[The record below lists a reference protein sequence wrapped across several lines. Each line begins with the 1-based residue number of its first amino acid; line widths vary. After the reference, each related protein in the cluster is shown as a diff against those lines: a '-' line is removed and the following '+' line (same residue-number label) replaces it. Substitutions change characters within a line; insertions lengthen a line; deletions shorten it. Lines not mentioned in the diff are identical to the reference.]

1 MYIHKDIII
10 IIGFLFFVILV
21 FSIVFI
27 LDLKTFLRNLKNF
40 PKKNI
45 TSHEQFFYRFF
56 EPFIFNLNSIIE
68 NYENKLKEARL
79 RIFFFDY
86 FFKNFPDPLLIINGK
101 NEILEYNI
109 SAYNLINEDAKG
121 KKVYSLLRIPELTV
135 FIDKVRKTKKSIN
148 SEVKLIYPE
157 ERNYNVWI
165 SGNRAIKNDFL
176 NFIRLYDST
185 YEHNLQKMQKEF
197 IANASHEL
205 KTPVSTILSYCET
218 LLDESKGKDDVKT
231 KFLKTMFSES
241 KRMSLLIQ
249 DLLSL
254 SRIERTEYNPPTKK
268 INITN
273 IFNEV
278 KDTFHSKKNQKIK
291 IDFKSPKKE
300 IFLAADPLELKQ
312 VFINLVQNSL
322 SHSFSKKPI
331 LVTLSNKKESVDYS
345 VRDFGIGIAQED
357 IPLLTKR
364 FYRVDSARSRESG
377 NTGLGLSIVKHIINR
392 HQGELI
398 IESELDLGS
407 QFTASF
413 KK

>member
-10 IIGFLFFVILV
+10 IIAFFLIVILIFAV
-21 FSIVFI
+21 VFI
-27 LDLKTFLRNLKNF
+27 FDLKTFLNNLKSF
-40 PKKNI
+40 PKKKI
-45 TSHEQFFYRFF
+45 TSHDQFFYRFF

-86 FFKNFPDPLLIINGK
+86 FFKNFPDPLLIINGR

-157 ERNYNVWI
+157 EKNYSVWI
-165 SGNRAIKNDFL
+165 SGNRAIKDDFL

-185 YEHNLQKMQKEF
+185 YEHNLQKMQREF

-218 LLDESKGKDDVKT
+218 LLDENKEKDDVKT

-291 IDFKSPKKE
+291 IDFKLPKKE

-331 LVTLSNKKESVDYS
+331 LVTLSNKKDSIDFS

-407 QFTASF
+407 HFTASF

>member
-10 IIGFLFFVILV
+10 IIAFFLIVILIFAV
-21 FSIVFI
+21 VFI
-27 LDLKTFLRNLKNF
+27 FDLKTFLNNLKSF
-40 PKKNI
+40 PKKKI
-45 TSHEQFFYRFF
+45 TSHDQFFYRFF

-86 FFKNFPDPLLIINGK
+86 FFKNFPDPLLIINGR

-157 ERNYNVWI
+157 EKNYSVWI
-165 SGNRAIKNDFL
+165 SGNRAIKDDFL

-185 YEHNLQKMQKEF
+185 YEHNLQKMQREF

-218 LLDESKGKDDVKT
+218 LLDENKEKDDVKT

-291 IDFKSPKKE
+291 IDFKLPKKE

-331 LVTLSNKKESVDYS
+331 LVTLSNKKDSVNFS
-345 VRDFGIGIAQED
+345 VRDFGIGIPQED

-407 QFTASF
+407 HFTASF

>member
-1 MYIHKDIII
+1 
-10 IIGFLFFVILV
+10 
-21 FSIVFI
+21 
-27 LDLKTFLRNLKNF
+27 
-40 PKKNI
+40 
-45 TSHEQFFYRFF
+45 
-56 EPFIFNLNSIIE
+56 
-68 NYENKLKEARL
+68 
-79 RIFFFDY
+79 
-86 FFKNFPDPLLIINGK
+86 
-101 NEILEYNI
+101 
-109 SAYNLINEDAKG
+109 
-121 KKVYSLLRIPELTV
+121 
-135 FIDKVRKTKKSIN
+135 
-148 SEVKLIYPE
+148 
-157 ERNYNVWI
+157 
-165 SGNRAIKNDFL
+165 
-176 NFIRLYDST
+176 
-185 YEHNLQKMQKEF
+185 MQKEF

-218 LLDESKGKDDVKT
+218 LLDDNKEKDNIKT

-273 IFNEV
+273 IFNEI
-278 KDTFHSKKNQKIK
+278 KDTFHSKKNQKII

-322 SHSFSKKPI
+322 SHSCSKKPI
-331 LVTLSNKKESVDYS
+331 LVTLNNKKDSIDFSVK
-345 VRDFGIGIAQED
+345 DFGIGIAQED

-398 IESELDLGS
+398 IESKLDLGS

>member
-10 IIGFLFFVILV
+10 IIAFFLIVILIFAV
-21 FSIVFI
+21 VFI
-27 LDLKTFLRNLKNF
+27 FDLRTFLNNLKSF
-40 PKKNI
+40 PKKKI
-45 TSHEQFFYRFF
+45 TSHDQFFYRFF

-86 FFKNFPDPLLIINGK
+86 FFKNFPDPLLIINGR

-157 ERNYNVWI
+157 EKNYSVWI

-185 YEHNLQKMQKEF
+185 YEHNLQKMQREF

-218 LLDESKGKDDVKT
+218 LLDENKEKDDVKT

-278 KDTFHSKKNQKIK
+278 KDTFYSKKNQKIK

-331 LVTLSNKKESVDYS
+331 LVTLSNKKDSVNFS
-345 VRDFGIGIAQED
+345 VRDFGIGIPQED

-407 QFTASF
+407 HFTAQF

>member
-10 IIGFLFFVILV
+10 IIAFFLIVILV
-21 FSIVFI
+21 FAVVFI
-27 LDLKTFLRNLKNF
+27 FDLKTFLNNLKSF
-40 PKKNI
+40 PKKKV
-45 TSHEQFFYRFF
+45 TSHDQFFYRFF

-68 NYENKLKEARL
+68 NYEHKLKEARL
-79 RIFFFDY
+79 RIYFFDY
-86 FFKNFPDPLLIINGK
+86 FFKNFPDPLLIINEK

-157 ERNYNVWI
+157 EKNYSVWI

-185 YEHNLQKMQKEF
+185 YEHNLQKIQRDF

-205 KTPVSTILSYCET
+205 KTPISSILSYCET
-218 LLDESKGKDDVKT
+218 LLDENQEKDDIKT

-241 KRMSLLIQ
+241 KRMSLLVQ

-254 SRIERTEYNPPTKK
+254 SRVERTEYIPPTTK
-268 INITN
+268 INITTIVN
-273 IFNEV
+273 DIKKIFYR
-278 KDTFHSKKNQKIK
+278 KKNSKTKISFVLPQK
-291 IDFKSPKKE
+291 D
-300 IFLAADPLELKQ
+300 IFLVADSVEIKQ
-312 VFINLVQNSL
+312 VLINLVENSL
-322 SHSFSKKPI
+322 NHSFSKKPI
-331 LVTLSNKKESVDYS
+331 VVSLSDNKVFIDFSVK
-345 VRDFGIGIAQED
+345 DFGIGIAQKD

-392 HQGELI
+392 HRGRLI
-398 IESELDLGS
+398 IESELGLGS
-407 QFTASF
+407 CFTARLN
-413 KK
+413 K

>member
-10 IIGFLFFVILV
+10 IVAFFLIVIFTFAVFFI
-21 FSIVFI
+21 F
-27 LDLKTFLRNLKNF
+27 DLKTFLNNLKSF
-40 PKKNI
+40 PKKKI
-45 TSHEQFFYRFF
+45 TSHDQFFYRFF

-86 FFKNFPDPLLIINGK
+86 FFKNFPDPLLIINGR

-109 SAYNLINEDAKG
+109 SAHNLINEDAKG

-157 ERNYNVWI
+157 EKNFNVWI

-185 YEHNLQKMQKEF
+185 YEHNLQKIQRDF

-205 KTPVSTILSYCET
+205 KTPISSILSYCET
-218 LLDESKGKDDVKT
+218 LLDENKEKDDIKT

-241 KRMSLLIQ
+241 KRMSLLVQ

-254 SRIERTEYNPPTKK
+254 SRVERTEYIPPTTK
-268 INITN
+268 INITTIVN
-273 IFNEV
+273 DIKKIFYR
-278 KDTFHSKKNQKIK
+278 KKNSKTKISFVLPQK
-291 IDFKSPKKE
+291 D
-300 IFLAADPLELKQ
+300 IFLVADLIEIKQ
-312 VFINLVQNSL
+312 VFINLIENSL
-322 SHSFSKKPI
+322 NHSFSKKPI
-331 LVTLSNKKESVDYS
+331 VVSLSNNKDFIDFSVK
-345 VRDFGIGIAQED
+345 DFGIGIAQKD

-392 HQGELI
+392 HKGRLI
-398 IESELDLGS
+398 IESELGLGS
-407 QFTASF
+407 CFTARLN
-413 KK
+413 K

>member
-10 IIGFLFFVILV
+10 IIAFFLIVILIFAV
-21 FSIVFI
+21 VFI
-27 LDLKTFLRNLKNF
+27 FDLKTFLNNLKSF
-40 PKKNI
+40 PKKKI
-45 TSHEQFFYRFF
+45 TSHDQFFYRFF

-86 FFKNFPDPLLIINGK
+86 FFKNFPDPLLIINGR

-135 FIDKVRKTKKSIN
+135 FIDKVRKTKQSIN

-157 ERNYNVWI
+157 EKNYSVWI

-185 YEHNLQKMQKEF
+185 YEHNLQKMQREF

-218 LLDESKGKDDVKT
+218 LLDENKEKDDVKT

-331 LVTLSNKKESVDYS
+331 LVTLSNKKDSIDFS

-407 QFTASF
+407 HFTASF